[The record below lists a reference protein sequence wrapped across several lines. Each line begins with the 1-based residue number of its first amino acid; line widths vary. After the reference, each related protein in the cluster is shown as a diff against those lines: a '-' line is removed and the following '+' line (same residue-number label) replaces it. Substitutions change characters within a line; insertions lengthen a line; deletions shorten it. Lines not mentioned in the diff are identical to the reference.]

1 MQNEKCKMQSF
12 KCKRQKN
19 FSLNAYL
26 KKSRSQYMNAS
37 GKIKDRISEARA
49 SLEEAKSLLDEGM
62 DLSFVMNSLYY
73 AMLYSVN
80 ALLESRQV
88 AIATQSVSVASFDK
102 EFIETDIFERRFSDT
117 LHKTFELRRSCA
129 CETPRDITKKDAEA
143 LVPQVEAFLDAVD
156 RYFRSA

>member
-1 MQNEKCKMQSF
+1 MRRWGILCGNSMKTNDLIQA
-12 KCKRQKN
+12 RV
-19 FSLNAYL
+19 
-26 KKSRSQYMNAS
+26 R
-37 GKIKDRISEARA
+37 EAQEY
-49 SLEEAKSLLDEGM
+49 LEEARSLLAEGM

-143 LVPQVEAFLDAVD
+143 FVPQVEAFLDAVD